1 MKKVFAALA
10 ALAMMAAVVSCEY
23 DSPDIRFQQTTN
35 LTNDYSA
42 LVNALL
48 DQTKTVSEKLNLLEK
63 AINNQTFT
71 LEQKIELLTK
81 AYESGVIKYEE
92 LIGKTIAAINSM
104 STSVA
109 EKLAAI
115 ENALKTQT
123 SDLSAKPGQPHQKTS
138 FLLHT
143 AMR

>member
-48 DQTKTVSEKLNLLEK
+48 DQTKTVSEKLNRQSQK
-63 AINNQTFT
+63 ASAT
-71 LEQKIELLTK
+71 LQQIF
-81 AYESGVIKYEE
+81 
-92 LIGKTIAAINSM
+92 
-104 STSVA
+104 
-109 EKLAAI
+109 EKLI
-115 ENALKTQT
+115 LRSGEV
-123 SDLSAKPGQPHQKTS
+123 
-138 FLLHT
+138 
-143 AMR
+143 

>member
-109 EKLAAI
+109 
-115 ENALKTQT
+115 
-123 SDLSAKPGQPHQKTS
+123 
-138 FLLHT
+138 
-143 AMR
+143 

>member
-48 DQTKTVSEKLNLLEK
+48 DQTKMT
-63 AINNQTFT
+63 
-71 LEQKIELLTK
+71 
-81 AYESGVIKYEE
+81 
-92 LIGKTIAAINSM
+92 
-104 STSVA
+104 
-109 EKLAAI
+109 
-115 ENALKTQT
+115 
-123 SDLSAKPGQPHQKTS
+123 
-138 FLLHT
+138 
-143 AMR
+143 